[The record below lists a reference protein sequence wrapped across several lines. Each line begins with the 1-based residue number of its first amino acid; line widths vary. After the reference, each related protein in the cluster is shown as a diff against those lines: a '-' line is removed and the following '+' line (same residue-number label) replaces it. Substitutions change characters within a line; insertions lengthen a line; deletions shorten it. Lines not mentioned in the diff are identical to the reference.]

1 MDAFITDSARKHGE
15 ADHDIWN
22 CYRNPYLLRRRPPD
36 GNYVIAYGTD
46 LAGNL
51 MAVGFVIRDDGL
63 DVIIHALPG
72 ETPSD

>member
-1 MDAFITDSARKHGE
+1 MAKPTTTSGTATATRTTLPST
-15 ADHDIWN
+15 
-22 CYRNPYLLRRRPPD
+22 CY
-36 GNYVIAYGTD
+36 IAYGTD